1 MLPLHDPTLHY
12 FFLTPFLISDAVST
26 KPAVITLFRTKTYLY
41 CPVVKETIQ
50 QDSVIWDVL
59 DKPSAQLFCD
69 IRPLFAKQ
77 QLQVV
82 SSAFEQI
89 D

>member
-1 MLPLHDPTLHY
+1 MLPLHDPTLDY

-26 KPAVITLFRTKTYLY
+26 KPVITLFRTKTYLY

-59 DKPSAQLFCD
+59 DKPSVLLFCD
-69 IRPLFAKQ
+69 IRPLFAKQQ